1 MASLLEIKDLKIGFK
16 YNKKNQVT
24 IVNGISFTL
33 EPGETLGLV
42 GESGCGKSV
51 TSLAILSLL
60 GKNANIEGSVKFE
73 GTELTKLSMK
83 EMRKVRGNDISMIF
97 QEPMTALNPLQRVGK
112 QIAEPLLRHNKM
124 DAKAIKQRVIDLLNE
139 VGIPRADEI
148 YDSYPHELSGGMRQ
162 RVMIAMSMACN
173 PKVIIADEPTTA
185 LDVTIQAQILQ
196 LMQKISDDHGTSI
209 LLITH
214 DLGVVAE
221 MCDRVIVMYAG
232 EIVETADVSTL
243 FRSPKHPYTIGLM
256 ESIPDVSTTKDRLQP
271 IPGSVPL
278 ANAMPEGCRFAP
290 RCSKRMEIC
299 STPPKLVNVED
310 GQSCRCWLYQEEEV
324 LV

>member
-1 MASLLEIKDLKIGFK
+1 MTSMLEVKDLKIGFSNHSK
-16 YNKKNQVT
+16 QVT
-24 IVNGISFTL
+24 IVNGISFEL
-33 EPGETLGLV
+33 NAGETLGLV

-51 TSLAILSLL
+51 TSLSILSLL
-60 GKNANIEGSVKFE
+60 GKRASIQGSMQFQGK
-73 GTELTKLSMK
+73 ELTKLSEK
-83 EMRKVRGNDISMIF
+83 EMRKVRGNEISMIF

-112 QIAEPLLRHNKM
+112 QIAEPLIRHNKM
-124 DAKAIKQRVIDLLNE
+124 ESKATKQRVIDLLKE

-196 LMQKISDDHGTSI
+196 LMKKISADYGTSI

-232 EIVETADVSTL
+232 EIVESADVNTL
-243 FRSPKHPYTIGLM
+243 FRSPKHPYTTGLM

-271 IPGSVPL
+271 IPGAVPL
-278 ANAMPEGCRFAP
+278 AGSMPEGCRFAP
-290 RCSKRMEIC
+290 RCSKRMDIC
-299 STPPKLVNVED
+299 STPPKLIDVGG
-310 GQSCRCWLYQEEEV
+310 GQSCRCWLYQEQGERS
-324 LV
+324 